1 MRTRIKIC
9 GVTRPEDGVTAAESG
24 ADAIGLVFYPKSPRA
39 VSVAQAQAI
48 VDALPPLVS
57 AVGLFLDAQASD
69 IEHISANVALDLLQ
83 FHGHESAQFCE
94 QFQRR
99 YIKAIG
105 MAGGDP
111 WAVAREHPNA
121 SGLLLD
127 GHAPGAAGGS
137 GEHFDW
143 GQALPSSHRI
153 IVAGGLGAHNVANA
167 VELTQPWGVDC
178 SSSVESAP
186 GIKDGRKIAAFSE
199 EVYRVQRHSS
209 Y

>member
-1 MRTRIKIC
+1 MMRTRIKIC
-9 GVTRPEDGVTAAESG
+9 GVTRPEDGQAAADNG

-48 VDALPPLVS
+48 VRALPPLVS
-57 AVGLFLDAQASD
+57 VVGLFLDAEADEVTQ
-69 IEHISANVALDLLQ
+69 ITRNVALDLLQ
-83 FHGHESAQFCE
+83 FHGHESASFCE
-94 QFQRR
+94 HFQRR

-105 MAGGDP
+105 MAGGDA
-111 WAVAREHPNA
+111 WAVAQEHPHA
-121 SGLLLD
+121 AGLLLD

-143 GQALPSSHRI
+143 DQALPVSHRI
-153 IVAGGLGAHNVANA
+153 IVARGLGAHNVAQA
-167 VELTQPWGVDC
+167 IEQTQPWGVDC

-199 EVYRVQRHSS
+199 EVYRVQRH
-209 Y
+209 